1 MKKFLH
7 DLIERKETQIA
18 EIRTQIETSKSLEEV
33 RSLGSQIEA
42 LNGEITE
49 LRTQLSALDEP
60 QGDTKTFGSFTQG
73 QTGEQREEMTEST
86 LEYRNAFMEYV
97 CRGTE
102 IPQEL
107 RANAV
112 TTTAN
117 ASAVIPSTILEEIVS
132 ELSSYG
138 GLYNLV
144 RKLNVQG
151 GVSIPILDLK
161 PTATWIT
168 ANKGASESD
177 DQKIQANT
185 SITFNYYGLECKVAQ
200 TLLVNVTVLDM
211 FENLFT
217 TLATEA
223 IVKALEIGIVKGT
236 GTGQMTGITVD
247 TRVPAGNKITIVPA
261 DFTSWE
267 GWKKKVFAKMKKSY
281 RNGIFLMAQSTFD
294 AYIDGMVDKNGQPIG
309 RVNYGIDGGETYRFG
324 GKTVMTVEDDVI
336 SAYDDASTGDV
347 VAIFINPTDYAIN
360 SNMSLSVVKWTDN
373 DTNTIKNKAILI
385 CDGKLVDAN
394 GVLIIKKGAAA

>member
-18 EIRTQIETSKSLEEV
+18 EIRTQIENSTSLEEV

-49 LRTQLSALDEP
+49 LRTQLSTLDEP
-60 QGDTKTFGSFTQG
+60 QGDTRTFGSFAQG
-73 QTGEQREEMTEST
+73 QTGEQREETIEST

-117 ASAVIPSTILEEIVS
+117 ASAVIPSTILNEIVS

-138 GLYNLV
+138 GFYNLV

-236 GTGQMTGITVD
+236 GSGQMTGITVD

>member
-117 ASAVIPSTILEEIVS
+117 ASAAGPA
-132 ELSSYG
+132 LSASRAPG
-138 GLYNLV
+138 GAPPAPAPPFRSPARRPAPALP
-144 RKLNVQG
+144 R
-151 GVSIPILDLK
+151 PC
-161 PTATWIT
+161 
-168 ANKGASESD
+168 AS
-177 DQKIQANT
+177 AP
-185 SITFNYYGLECKVAQ
+185 APP
-200 TLLVNVTVLDM
+200 
-211 FENLFT
+211 
-217 TLATEA
+217 LA
-223 IVKALEIGIVKGT
+223 
-236 GTGQMTGITVD
+236 
-247 TRVPAGNKITIVPA
+247 P
-261 DFTSWE
+261 
-267 GWKKKVFAKMKKSY
+267 
-281 RNGIFLMAQSTFD
+281 
-294 AYIDGMVDKNGQPIG
+294 
-309 RVNYGIDGGETYRFG
+309 
-324 GKTVMTVEDDVI
+324 
-336 SAYDDASTGDV
+336 
-347 VAIFINPTDYAIN
+347 
-360 SNMSLSVVKWTDN
+360 
-373 DTNTIKNKAILI
+373 
-385 CDGKLVDAN
+385 
-394 GVLIIKKGAAA
+394 